1 MGTLTDINKLVTM
14 LRTIEEDRK
23 QFDLVQKIHEKYLK
37 TPSIPQ
43 ITDFHSKC

>member
-23 QFDLVQKIHEKYLK
+23 QFDLLQKIHEKHLK
-37 TPSIPQ
+37 MPSTPQ
-43 ITDFHSKC
+43 LTDFYSKC